1 MAFAQGRLCVAV
13 SSRRRVR
20 DARRRRLK
28 RLRAG
33 RAAARIGML
42 RARPTR
48 DGQPAS
54 PGASMSMPSSVA
66 MR

>member
-1 MAFAQGRLCVAV
+1 MPPSLG
-13 SSRRRVR
+13 
-20 DARRRRLK
+20 DACAMHDTRRRRLT

-33 RAAARIGML
+33 RASARIGML

-54 PGASMSMPSSVA
+54 PGASTSMPSSVA